1 MKRYYRKNR
10 PSVALFLVS
19 NLLAAGS
26 SVFMSFLLGAF
37 ADSAMEGDF
46 SRVWKIALVTLF
58 YLCIETFFAF
68 LLDYSRDIIV
78 QRVGRDLRADA
89 VRKIEAL
96 SYMEKSEKDDGSCL
110 SLVQNDVDTI
120 QQDYVAALGEIY
132 FQICCFLLAVASA
145 IAIQPV
151 MTLIMIAVSV
161 LTAAFPKLT
170 EKHLQAHQENE
181 QQAKARY
188 LTAITQ
194 IFSGFFQLK
203 IFNAFSGIN
212 RAHDEANETLYRKK
226 LRSRRI
232 RRILYAGAYG
242 CGNLVVL
249 GTWVLGLFFVARGVI
264 TLPALIT
271 FASLMNLV
279 AGPVQ
284 IISERYSSTIA
295 ASAVCKRVLAFLDAP
310 TDEADNWGRQPLT
323 QIETVTLKD
332 VSCRKDDR
340 EILKH
345 IDLTLWKGDRIALL
359 GESGAGKSTLLKV
372 LASMCSAEGEYVIN
386 GRSSRDYRYEDFR
399 KQVTLLSQ
407 KTFVYSASVRDNLT
421 MFSGTAQQDEA
432 LTKTLERAGLSKWYA
447 ERGASMDTQIGG
459 EEHALSGGEERRL
472 DLARTLWRKGSLVM
486 LDEPAAG
493 LDEKTR
499 VELEKQI
506 AQLPCDILIVAMHNY
521 SPEFLGS
528 FTRVFRMKD
537 GELTK

>member
-1 MKRYYRKNR
+1 M
-10 PSVALFLVS
+10 
-19 NLLAAGS
+19 
-26 SVFMSFLLGAF
+26 
-37 ADSAMEGDF
+37 
-46 SRVWKIALVTLF
+46 
-58 YLCIETFFAF
+58 
-68 LLDYSRDIIV
+68 
-78 QRVGRDLRADA
+78 
-89 VRKIEAL
+89 RKIESL
-96 SYMEKSEKDDGSCL
+96 SYMQKSEKDDGACL

-120 QQDYVAALGEIY
+120 QQDYVASLGEIY
-132 FQICCFLLAVASA
+132 FQICCFLLAVGSA

-170 EKHLQAHQENE
+170 EKRLQTYQENE

-203 IFNAFSGIN
+203 IFNAFSGAN
-212 RAHDEANETLYRKK
+212 RAHDEANEDLYRKK
-226 LRSRRI
+226 IRSRRI

-271 FASLMNLV
+271 FAGLMNLV

-310 TDEADNWGRQPLT
+310 TDEANSWGSEPLT
-323 QIETVTLKD
+323 QIETVTLND
-332 VSCRKDDR
+332 ISCRRDDR

-345 IDLTLWKGDRIALL
+345 VDLTLQKGDRVALL

-372 LASMCSAEGEYVIN
+372 LASMYAAEGAYTIN
-386 GRSSRDYRYEDFR
+386 GRPCRDYRYEDFR
-399 KQVTLLSQ
+399 RQVTLLSQ
-407 KTFVYSASVRDNLT
+407 KTFVYSASIRDNLT
-421 MFSGTAQQDEA
+421 MFSGAAQQDEA
-432 LTKTLERAGLSKWYA
+432 LTKTLADAGLSKWYA

-486 LDEPAAG
+486 LDEPAVG

-521 SPEFLGS
+521 SPEFLDS
-528 FTRVFRMKD
+528 FTKVLRIRD
-537 GELTK
+537 GEVIM

>member
-1 MKRYYRKNR
+1 MT
-10 PSVALFLVS
+10 LV
-19 NLLAAGS
+19 
-26 SVFMSFLLGAF
+26 
-37 ADSAMEGDF
+37 
-46 SRVWKIALVTLF
+46 
-58 YLCIETFFAF
+58 YLCVETFFAF
-68 LLDYSRDIIV
+68 LLDYSRDIVV

-89 VRKIEAL
+89 VRKIESL
-96 SYMEKSEKDDGSCL
+96 SYMQKSEKDDGACL

-120 QQDYVAALGEIY
+120 QQDYVASLGEIY

-161 LTAAFPKLT
+161 LTAALPKLT
-170 EKHLQAHQENE
+170 EKRLQTHQENE
-181 QQAKARY
+181 QQAKAHY

-203 IFNAFSGIN
+203 IFNAFSGVN

-226 LRSRRI
+226 LRS

-249 GTWVLGLFFVARGVI
+249 GTWVLGLFFVTRGVI

-271 FASLMNLV
+271 FAGLMNFV

-295 ASAVCKRVLAFLDAP
+295 ASAVCKRVLAFLDEP
-310 TDEADNWGRQPLT
+310 TDEASGWGSQPLT
-323 QIETVTLKD
+323 RVETVSLRD
-332 VSCRKDDR
+332 ISCRRGER

-345 IDLTLWKGDRIALL
+345 VDLTLQKGDRVALL

-372 LASMCSAEGEYVIN
+372 LASMYAADGEYVIN
-386 GRSSRDYRYEDFR
+386 GRPCRDYRYEDFR
-399 KQVTLLSQ
+399 RQVTLLSQ
-407 KTFVYSASVRDNLT
+407 KTFVYSASIRDNLT

-432 LTKTLERAGLSKWYA
+432 LTKTLADAGLSKWYA

-506 AQLPCDILIVAMHNY
+506 AQLPCEILIVAMHNY
-521 SPEFLGS
+521 SPEFLDS
-528 FTRVFRMKD
+528 FTKVLRIRD
-537 GELTK
+537 GELEP